1 MAIRVQ
7 DGVVAIER
15 IRHRIG
21 PYDERETTENRIELA
36 IVTPGLLAE
45 EAAEHDLEASELR
58 HIPETEEHVASQVVI
73 FRG

>member
-1 MAIRVQ
+1 VAIRVTE
-7 DGVVAIER
+7 DRVAIDR

-36 IVTPGLLAE
+36 VVTPGLLAE
-45 EAAEHDLEASELR
+45 EAAEHGLEASELR